1 MHCLPYLNKE
11 IFAGLIIERLQV
23 LSVIFKAVYCTLY
36 LMGYHNCSL
45 YVIVYTVIPQLTTTV
60 ILFIT

>member
-1 MHCLPYLNKE
+1 MHCLLYLNEE
-11 IFAGLIIERLQV
+11 IFVGLIIERLQV
-23 LSVIFKAVYCTLY
+23 LSVIFKDVYCTLY

-45 YVIVYTVIPQLTTTV
+45 YVTVYTVIPQLTTTV